1 MEHIFDFVMIF
12 LSKKYILENKKKLLQ
27 QLNCILN

>member
-12 LSKKYILENKKKLLQ
+12 LSKKYILENKK
-27 QLNCILN
+27 NFYSSWTAF